1 MQSNVAQIF
10 TTLPGT
16 VCGEGSMRSGNKYNL
31 PFNQHRFIKHLLCA
45 HNAGGTGSICGQG
58 SCTCQTVQP
67 NKKKERKSGRVKEV
81 G

>member
-16 VCGEGSMRSGNKYNL
+16 VCGEGSMRSGSKYNL

-45 HNAGGTGSICGQG
+45 NNAGGTGSICGQG

>member
-16 VCGEGSMRSGNKYNL
+16 VCGEGYMRSGNKYNL
-31 PFNQHRFIKHLLCA
+31 PFNQHRFSKHLLCA
-45 HNAGGTGSICGQG
+45 YNAGGMGSICGQG
-58 SCTCQTVQP
+58 SSTCQTVQP
-67 NKKKERKSGRVKEV
+67 TKKRKSGRVKED